1 MLDVV
6 LSIFL
11 DFNKKVIDEEG
22 VGVPVLVSGVGHSLE
37 VGGDNSTGFEV
48 AELVEA
54 GSGVGVRV
62 EELSESGSEFGE
74 VRVIKA
80 LVVFHVHVN
89 DVVSIELEELADDF
103 VFKKKISQPTI
114 YYNEK

>member
-11 DFNKKVIDEEG
+11 DFNKKVINEER

-54 GSGVGVRV
+54 GCGVGVGV
-62 EELSESGSEFGE
+62 EELGESGSEFGE
-74 VRVIKA
+74 VRVLKA

-89 DVVSIELEELADDF
+89 DVVSFELEELADDF
-103 VFKKKISQPTI
+103 MFKKEISQPTI
-114 YYNEK
+114 Y